1 MKLKPSPMAAGDKVR
16 DKVWTSVAER
26 WLSFAQDNLA
36 SPNQT
41 LKLRT
46 NYTDWVNESDYK
58 AAYMF
63 WKASEEMIR
72 VYCLNAGLNM
82 DSSDVAYEIKEAF
95 CNATCFLGLCNMSG
109 MGVTMN
115 KGIALYWFMES
126 IKVPNRKAYNALFQ
140 IFMEGLGVQVD
151 YCKAFSYLNIC
162 YDLGL
167 SKADD
172 YYNMGVCFLH
182 GLGVEEDEEMA
193 FKHIETAA
201 KMDHLGAIEY
211 MISCCLDGSGISKDV
226 DKAQEYINQYSSL
239 ISNG

>member
-1 MKLKPSPMAAGDKVR
+1 MKLKPSPMAAGDKVK

-72 VYCLNAGLNM
+72 VYYLNAGLNM

-115 KGIALYWFMES
+115 KGMALYWFMES

-151 YCKAFSYLNIC
+151 YCKAFSYLRTC
-162 YDLGL
+162 YELGL
-167 SKADD
+167 SEADD
-172 YYNMGVCFLH
+172 YYNMAVCLLH
-182 GLGVEEDEEMA
+182 GWGVDENIDAA
-193 FKHIETAA
+193 FKCMEKAA
-201 KMDHLGAIEY
+201 GMNHLGAIEY
-211 MISCCLDGSGISKDV
+211 LILSSLDGSEIPCAL
-226 DKAQEYINQYSSL
+226 DKVGEYINQYSSL
-239 ISNG
+239 ISE